1 MRIAILIL
9 SIIGAVICLGL
20 GAYQVACAGCTGS
33 CAAAANEA
41 STAVAA
47 MEDSNVSGIDEPSST
62 SSNKEM
68 ENMASVLGTV
78 AFANLCSGIG
88 LVLQAILGV
97 AGGIVTFSR
106 LGGGQ
111 KAKTGAV
118 LLSSAVGITIL
129 AHLIGVIMV
138 LNIDESTFPA
148 KNQTAIGFLIILV
161 MGALLHGIATV
172 MAFLAKPNEVLQ
184 PNSQSP
190 TDHPSPGV

>member
-1 MRIAILIL
+1 M
-9 SIIGAVICLGL
+9 
-20 GAYQVACAGCTGS
+20 ACAGCAGS

-41 STAVAA
+41 STVVAT
-47 MEDSNVSGIDEPSST
+47 MEESNGSGIDKPSST
-62 SSNKEM
+62 SSNKDM
-68 ENMASVLGTV
+68 ETMASVMGTV
-78 AFANLCSGIG
+78 AFANLCSAIG

-111 KAKTGAV
+111 KAKKGAV
-118 LLSSAVGITIL
+118 LLSAAVGITVL

-148 KNQTAIGFLIILV
+148 KNHTAIGFLVILV

-172 MAFLAKPNEVLQ
+172 MAFLAKPNEVLE
-184 PNSQSP
+184 PNYQSP
-190 TDHPSPGV
+190 TDHPPQSA